1 MERNSLGQQPLE
13 VFVTTYE
20 EFSSKQT
27 VIELSGVGYRPMK
40 IAYTDDGEGD
50 VIVMLHGIPTWSYLY
65 NRVVPYL
72 SPNVRVICPDLIGY
86 GNSDQRDCFDR
97 SIRAQAKMVAALL
110 DALGIEKA
118 TVLGHDIGG
127 GAALVFAIDYPE
139 RLEKLVLT
147 NIVAYHTWPN
157 AGMIELGD
165 PFWVEREPADVV
177 KFARERNFAG
187 YDQPEIDVI
196 FQPYMSKTGMISL
209 IRNASG
215 LSTNHTMELVDL
227 HSTIKARTLLLW
239 GAKDEWQEPW
249 IADRL
254 TQEIPDTKLVKVP
267 SAGHWIQFD
276 EPEIFAREIA
286 AFMQE

>member
-254 TQEIPDTKLVKVP
+254 TQEIPETKLVKVP

>member
-86 GNSDQRDCFDR
+86 GHSDQRDCFDR

-254 TQEIPDTKLVKVP
+254 TQEIPETKLVKVP

>member
-1 MERNSLGQQPLE
+1 M
-13 VFVTTYE
+13 TTFE
-20 EFSSKQT
+20 EFSSKQKF
-27 VIELSGVGYRPMK
+27 IELSGVGYRPMK
-40 IAYTDDGEGD
+40 IAYTDDGQGD
-50 VIVMLHGIPTWSYLY
+50 VIVMFHGIPTWSYLY
-65 NRVVPYL
+65 HKVIPTL
-72 SPNVRVICPDLIGY
+72 SSNARVICPDFIGY

-110 DALGIEKA
+110 DALGIKKA

-139 RLEKLVLT
+139 RLEKLILT

-165 PFWVEREPADVV
+165 PFWVDREPADVV
-177 KFARERNFAG
+177 KFVRERNFAG
-187 YDQPEIDVI
+187 YDQPEIDVM
-196 FQPYMSKTGMISL
+196 FQPYMSKAGMISL

-227 HSTIKARTLLLW
+227 HSTIEAKTLLLW

-249 IADRL
+249 IAERL
-254 TQEIPDTKLVKVP
+254 SQEIRGAKLVEVP

-286 AFMQE
+286 IFMQE

>member
-1 MERNSLGQQPLE
+1 M
-13 VFVTTYE
+13 TTYE
-20 EFSSKQT
+20 EFSSKQK

-40 IAYTDDGEGD
+40 IAYTDDGDGDGD
-50 VIVMLHGIPTWSYLY
+50 VIIMLHGIPAWSYLY
-65 NRVVPYL
+65 HKVIPHL
-72 SPNVRVICPDLIGY
+72 SSSARVICPDLIGY

-97 SIRAQAKMVAALL
+97 SIRAQAKMIAALL
-110 DALGIEKA
+110 DALGIERA

-127 GAALVFAIDYPE
+127 GAALVFAVDYPE
-139 RLEKLVLT
+139 RLKKLVLT

-177 KFARERNFAG
+177 KFVRDRNFAG
-187 YDQPEIDVI
+187 YDQPEIDVV
-196 FQPYMSKTGMISL
+196 FQPYMSKAGMISL

-227 HSTIKARTLLLW
+227 HSTIEARTLLLW

-254 TQEIPDTKLVKVP
+254 AQEIPDTKLVKLP

-286 AFMQE
+286 TFMQE